1 MCTTDYYNKFT
12 MNISILM
19 GGVLQSTKLQ
29 VLENNIKWILNWKGR
44 AQMQYIIWAWS
55 GLFNKWLGQTDLI

>member
-1 MCTTDYYNKFT
+1 

-55 GLFNKWLGQTDLI
+55 GLFNKWSGQTDLI